1 MSPVP
6 VSGVTIR
13 RLMTGAG
20 LVFAWCALWG
30 DAGIANLASGVVV
43 ATVAIRSGMGTAG
56 VGGIRLRPLARF
68 AVLVAADLVV
78 STVNLAKEI
87 LTPIDHT
94 DEAVIAV
101 RVPVETS
108 RHLLMLVVAI
118 TVTPGTAV
126 VDADPDTGTLYL
138 HLLHYERRPQLEE
151 HVREL
156 ADLACAALPI
166 ADPASEA
173 TAPNREESH

>member
-1 MSPVP
+1 MKRAALSRVP
-6 VSGVTIR
+6 IR
-13 RLMTGAG
+13 RLVTGAS

-43 ATVAIRSGMGTAG
+43 AGLVIASGIGTAG
-56 VGGIRLRPLARF
+56 VGGLRLRPLARF

-78 STVNLAKEI
+78 STINLAKEI

-94 DEAVIAV
+94 DEAIIAV
-101 RVPVETS
+101 RVRPQS
-108 RHLLMLVVAI
+108 RRHLLILVVAI

-126 VDADPDTGTLYL
+126 VDADPENGTLYL
-138 HLLHYERRPQLEE
+138 HLLHYQRRQQLEE

-156 ADLACAALPI
+156 ADLACAALPVSPTPS
-166 ADPASEA
+166 AETAS
-173 TAPNREESH
+173 NREESG